1 MHKMKRTR
9 NWLKIT
15 VILCISFFLLS
26 CDNKVGDSEK
36 SGIVLTVTRIMG
48 MDAEG
53 NDADYLAS
61 DVQTGGSYLTNPVV
75 VTLEAK
81 LKKPESP
88 LLGESYKTSIMID
101 RYTVTYMTSY
111 DGGGTEGVDVP
122 FSFEGSLSAVCEVD
136 ASVDLSILAVRAEA
150 KNAAP
155 LNALIGTL
163 NVIWCVA
170 RFDFIGHDLGG
181 NSVQATGYL
190 TIYFADWADI

>member
-15 VILCISFFLLS
+15 AILCISFFLLS

-36 SGIVLTVTRIMG
+36 SGVVLIVTRITG

-53 NDADYLAS
+53 NDADYLCS
-61 DVQTGGSYLTNPVV
+61 DVQTAGIFLTNPVA

-81 LKKPESP
+81 LKKPES
-88 LLGESYKTSIMID
+88 LLPGESYKTSVMID

-111 DGGGTEGVDVP
+111 GGGGTEGVDVP
-122 FSFEGSLSAVCEVD
+122 FSFEGNLSAVCEVD
-136 ASVDLSILAVRAEA
+136 GSVDLDIVAVRAEA

-163 NVIWCVA
+163 NVIWSVA
-170 RFDFIGHDLGG
+170 RFDFIGHDLDG
-181 NSVQATGYL
+181 NPVQATGYL
-190 TIYFADWADI
+190 TTYFADWADI

>member
-1 MHKMKRTR
+1 MHKMKIIR

-15 VILCISFFLLS
+15 AIFCISFLLLS
-26 CDNKVGDSEK
+26 CHNRVGDSEK
-36 SGIVLTVTRIMG
+36 SGVILTVTRIMG

-61 DVQTGGSYLTNPVV
+61 DVQTGGSYLTNPVA

-81 LKKPESP
+81 LKKPEP
-88 LLGESYKTSIMID
+88 LVTEESYKTSVMID

-122 FSFEGSLSAVCEVD
+122 YSFEGSLSAVCEVD
-136 ASVDLSILAVRAEA
+136 GSVDLSVLAVRAEA
-150 KNAAP
+150 KAVAP

-170 RFDFIGHDLGG
+170 RFDFIGHDLAG
-181 NSVQATGYL
+181 NQVQATGYL